1 MARARG
7 IKPGFFRNA
16 DLAELSMEARL
27 LFIGL
32 WTLADREG
40 RLDDRPKQIKMEI
53 FPADSVDCD
62 ALLDGLA
69 ATNMVARYEVDG
81 KRYLQ
86 VVNFAKHQNPH
97 RDEKPS
103 TIPDACGQLTCK
115 LPAPAKHGA
124 NTVQAPCKPDA
135 PIMQPADATHID
147 TVPLRLTPDSG
158 LLTPDSGLLIPDSP
172 THTAADE
179 QKAGEP
185 DGSVCVLACNAMRDA
200 GIGDTNPSDAG
211 LAVLVGKGA
220 TPGMFAAA
228 APAAAKLGK
237 GFAYTL
243 GIVKNQMAQAASMAE
258 APMAAPAARPAKP
271 DVSRVTVPANPAAD
285 AELRRLAADAAIPR
299 NGAPPE
305 LLERLAK
312 RRSTVAVGLEA

>member
-1 MARARG
+1 MARARN

-27 LFIGL
+27 LFVGL

-40 RLDDRPKQIKMEI
+40 RMDDRPKQIKMEI

-62 ALLDGLA
+62 ALLRDIA
-69 ATNMVARYEVDG
+69 ATGMVVRYEVDG

-86 VVNFAKHQNPH
+86 VTNFAKHQNPH

-103 TIPDACGQLTCK
+103 TIPDSYGNLTCK
-115 LPAPAKHGA
+115 TPAPTKNGA
-124 NTVQAPCKPDA
+124 NTVQTPCEPDA
-135 PIMQPADATHID
+135 TTMPI
-147 TVPLRLTPDSG
+147 RLIPDS
-158 LLTPDSGLLIPDSP
+158 LIPDPRFLIPDSP

-220 TPGMFAAA
+220 DVGLFAAA
-228 APAAAKLGK
+228 APMAVKNGK
-237 GFAYTL
+237 GFAYAL
-243 GIVKNQMAQAASMAE
+243 GIVKAQMLAAAALAA
-258 APMAAPAARPAKP
+258 APMAVPAARVGKA
-271 DVSRVTVPANPAAD
+271 DVSRVTVPESRDVATTQRLLAERAAT
-285 AELRRLAADAAIPR
+285 PR
-299 NGAPPE
+299 ASAPPE
-305 LLERLAK
+305 LVERLAK
-312 RRSTVAVGLEA
+312 RRDALAAGAGARA

>member
-1 MARARG
+1 MARARN

-16 DLAELSMEARL
+16 DLVELSMEARL
-27 LFIGL
+27 LFVGL

-103 TIPDACGQLTCK
+103 TIPDSCGNLTCK
-115 LPAPAKHGA
+115 TPAPAKHGA
-124 NTVQAPCKPDA
+124 NTVQAPYKDDA
-135 PIMQPADATHID
+135 GIMPPADSPAIG
-147 TVPLRLTPDSG
+147 TVAIGLNPDPRSLTPDPRS
-158 LLTPDSGLLIPDSP
+158 LIPDSP
-172 THTAADE
+172 THTAANE

-243 GIVKNQMAQAASMAE
+243 GIVKNQMAAAASMAE
-258 APMAAPAARPAKP
+258 APMAAPAARPAKA
-271 DVSRVTVPANPAAD
+271 DVSRVTVPANPDAD
-285 AELRRLAADAAIPR
+285 AALRYMVADAAIPR
-299 NGAPPE
+299 SGPPPE

-312 RRSTVAVGLEA
+312 RRGAAAVGVEA